1 MYKLTKIDSKVSGD
15 YLEIETDNIKLLT
28 DVLEGYCCEDCCNE
42 ARQEVMCGLLD
53 NDWSEMEIDSLTEEQ
68 FRELYLYELLMT
80 GCGSEFILE
89 ESAEDFEDEL
99 ADEDEECQ
107 CCKR

>member
-1 MYKLTKIDSKVSGD
+1 MYKLTKISSGD
-15 YLEIETDNIKLLT
+15 YLELETTNLKLLT
-28 DVLEGYCCEDCCNE
+28 DVLEGYCCEDCCSE
-42 ARQEVMCGLLD
+42 ASQEVMSGLLD

-68 FRELYLYELLMT
+68 FRELYLYELVMT
-80 GCGSEFILE
+80 GCGSGFILE

-99 ADEDEECQ
+99 SEECGECQ

>member
-1 MYKLTKIDSKVSGD
+1 MYKLTKISSGD
-15 YLEIETDNIKLLT
+15 YLELETDNIKLLT
-28 DVLEGYCCEDCCNE
+28 DVLEGYCCEGCCNE
-42 ARQEVMCGLLD
+42 ARQEAMSGLLD

-68 FRELYLYELLMT
+68 FRELYLYELVMT

-99 ADEDEECQ
+99 ADDGGECQ